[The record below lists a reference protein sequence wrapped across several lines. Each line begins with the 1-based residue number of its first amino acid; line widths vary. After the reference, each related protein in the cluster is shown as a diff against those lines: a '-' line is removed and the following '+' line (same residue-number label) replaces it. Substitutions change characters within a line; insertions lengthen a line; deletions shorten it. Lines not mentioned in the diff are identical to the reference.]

1 MQFEDLFCA
10 ATGFS
15 EAFPYQRR
23 LGLDGPFPQL
33 VRVPTGL
40 GETEAVVLV
49 WLWRRPY
56 APKEVQRQTP
66 RRLVY
71 CLPMRVLVGQTRD
84 RIRDMLRRLHL
95 LARKPF
101 CDRTMVFDKF
111 VVVDREERLA
121 VVWPD
126 VNLNEAEAMAL
137 DRVLPRL
144 TYVGRAESFCE
155 VVRADMPSLIKC
167 KPIYRSDALKGE
179 RIRLLGPR
187 AGAPRWVMD
196 SGFDLQS
203 RCKVRLPWATFPRS
217 YDRGS
222 IEAGLGCLSVT
233 AR

>member
-1 MQFEDLFCA
+1 MSTAISIRFLSGRFHATPWGRHVNEDAPEWPPAPWRILRALVA
-10 ATGFS
+10 AWKGC
-15 EAFPYQRR
+15 
-23 LGLDGPFPQL
+23 GD
-33 VRVPTGL
+33 
-40 GETEAVVLV
+40 
-49 WLWRRPY
+49 
-56 APKEVQRQTP
+56 
-66 RRLVY
+66 RLVADGVMASVLKKLAAPPSY
-71 CLPMRVLVGQTRD
+71 ALPPASVGHSRHY
-84 RIRDMLRRLHL
+84 MPL
-95 LARKPF
+95 F
-101 CDRTMVFDKF
+101 SGDRTMVFDKF
-111 VVVDREERLA
+111 VVVDREERLV

-144 TYVGRAESFCE
+144 SYLGRAESWCE

-217 YDRGS
+217 YDRGP
-222 IEAGLGCLSVT
+222 IEAGCLSVT